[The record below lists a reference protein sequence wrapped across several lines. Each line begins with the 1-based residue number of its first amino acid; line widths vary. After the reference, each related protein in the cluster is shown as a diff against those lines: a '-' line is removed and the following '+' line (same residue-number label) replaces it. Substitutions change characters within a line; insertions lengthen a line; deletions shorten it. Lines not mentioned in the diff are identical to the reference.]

1 MKSKRIAGVSVNLDN
16 LPKKEDLIKNALK
29 TKDYIYKRN
38 ALELI
43 NKEIK
48 ESGLYRSDVNKSTK
62 STKKSRNANRRT
74 DNNKQS

>member
-1 MKSKRIAGVSVNLDN
+1 MRSKKIAGVSVNIN
-16 LPKKEDLIKNALK
+16 KLPTKEDLIKNALK

-62 STKKSRNANRRT
+62 STKKSRNTNRRT
-74 DNNKQS
+74 NNNKQS

>member
-1 MKSKRIAGVSVNLDN
+1 MKSKKIAGVSVNLDN
-16 LPKKEDLIKNALK
+16 LPNKEDLIKNALK

-48 ESGLYRSDVNKSTK
+48 ESGLYRSNKRKSTK
-62 STKKSRNANRRT
+62 PTKNNRRL
-74 DNNKQS
+74 S

>member
-1 MKSKRIAGVSVNLDN
+1 MKSKRIAGVSVNIN
-16 LPKKEDLIKNALK
+16 KLPTKEDLIKNALK

-48 ESGLYRSDVNKSTK
+48 ESGLYRSNKRK
-62 STKKSRNANRRT
+62 SAKPNKNSRRL
-74 DNNKQS
+74 S

>member
-1 MKSKRIAGVSVNLDN
+1 MKSKRIAGVSVNIDK

-62 STKKSRNANRRT
+62 STKKSRNANRGT